1 MEVRLQKYMADCGVA
16 SRRKCETMIEE
27 GRVRVNGRVVSELGS
42 KIDPQHDKVSVDKL
56 LILPSVNQVY
66 IALNKPSGYVCTA
79 QDQFDRKIVTD
90 LIDIKERIVPVGR
103 LDYNSEGLLFLTNDG
118 DFTYRV
124 THPKNKIQKK
134 YYVQVN
140 GIPTEDEIA
149 QMVSGV
155 IIDDFN
161 TKGTMIQ
168 YVKTNGNT
176 AHYRVTISQGKNR
189 QIRKMF
195 EHFGYTVKKLK
206 RVAIGNIRLG
216 QLRTGQWRFLTKE
229 EVENFK

>member
-56 LILPSVNQVY
+56 LIRPSVNQVY

-149 QMVSGV
+149 QMVSGI

>member
-56 LILPSVNQVY
+56 LIRPSVNQVY

-155 IIDDFN
+155 TIDDFN
-161 TKGTMIQ
+161 TEGTMIQ

-216 QLRTGQWRFLTKE
+216 QLRTGQWRVLTKE

>member
-56 LILPSVNQVY
+56 LIRPSVNQVY

-155 IIDDFN
+155 TIDDFN

>member
-56 LILPSVNQVY
+56 LIRPSVNQVY

-155 IIDDFN
+155 TIDDFN
-161 TKGTMIQ
+161 TEGTMIQ

-176 AHYRVTISQGKNR
+176 AHYRVNISQGKNR

>member
-56 LILPSVNQVY
+56 LIRPSVNQVY
-66 IALNKPSGYVCTA
+66 IALNKPSGYVCTV

-149 QMVSGV
+149 QMVSGI

>member
-56 LILPSVNQVY
+56 LIRPSVNQVY

-155 IIDDFN
+155 TIDDFN
-161 TKGTMIQ
+161 TEGTMIQ
-168 YVKTNGNT
+168 YVKTNGNA

>member
-56 LILPSVNQVY
+56 LIRPSVNQVY

-155 IIDDFN
+155 TIDDFN
-161 TKGTMIQ
+161 TEGTMIQ

>member
-42 KIDPQHDKVSVDKL
+42 KIDPEHDKVSVDKL
-56 LILPSVNQVY
+56 IIRPSVNQVY
-66 IALNKPSGYVCTA
+66 IALNKPSGYVCTV

-149 QMVSGV
+149 QMVSGI

>member
-16 SRRKCETMIEE
+16 SRRKCETLIEQ
-27 GRVRVNGRVVSELGS
+27 GRVRINGRIVTELGS
-42 KIDPQHDKVSVDKL
+42 KINPELDKVSVDKL
-56 LILPSVNQVY
+56 LIHPTAVKVY

-79 QDQFDRKIVTD
+79 QDPFNRRIVTD
-90 LIDIKERIVPVGR
+90 LVHIKERVVPVGR
-103 LDYNSEGLLFLTNDG
+103 LDYNSEGLIFLTNDG

-134 YYVQVN
+134 YYVQVI
-140 GIPTEDEIA
+140 GIPEEEEIA
-149 QMVSGV
+149 QMVAGV
-155 IIDDFN
+155 EIDDFN
-161 TKGTMIQ
+161 TKGTQIE
-168 YVKTNGNT
+168 YVKTNGNV
-176 AHYRVTISQGKNR
+176 AHYRITISQGKNR

-195 EHFGYTVKKLK
+195 EYFGYTVKKLK

-216 QLRTGQWRFLTKE
+216 NLKTGQWRFLTKK

>member
-42 KIDPQHDKVSVDKL
+42 KIDPQYDKVSVDKL
-56 LILPSVNQVY
+56 LIRPSVNQVY

-155 IIDDFN
+155 TIDDFN

>member
-56 LILPSVNQVY
+56 LIRPSVNQVY

-79 QDQFDRKIVTD
+79 QDQFDRKFVTD

-155 IIDDFN
+155 TIDDFN
-161 TKGTMIQ
+161 TEGTMIQ

>member
-1 MEVRLQKYMADCGVA
+1 MRNND
-16 SRRKCETMIEE
+16 RRRT
-27 GRVRVNGRVVSELGS
+27 RPRVSELGS

-56 LILPSVNQVY
+56 LIRPSVNQVY

-161 TKGTMIQ
+161 TEGTMIQ